1 MILYQTPWNTKH
13 GFKIVLHFIFLISAI
28 FPDIFHTLFEFF
40 WENKKLSDGIFI
52 LFSARIKEHFYI
64 TFYNPGAAFFK
75 IDALEKFTGK
85 YLCQSLFFNNVAGLK
100 PGAYPK
106 RDSGTGVSYEFCE
119 IFKNTFFIEYL
130 RWLLLVIWWIFY
142 V

>member
-13 GFKIVLHFIFLISAI
+13 GFKIVLYFIFLISAI

-75 IDALEKFTGK
+75 IDALKNLQNLQENICARVSFLITLQGWSLELILKETLVQVFPMNFVKF
-85 YLCQSLFFNNVAGLK
+85 LK
-100 PGAYPK
+100 TP
-106 RDSGTGVSYEFCE
+106 F
-119 IFKNTFFIEYL
+119 L
-130 RWLLLVIWWIFY
+130 
-142 V
+142 

>member
-75 IDALEKFTGK
+75 IDALKNLQNLQENICARVSFLITLQGWSLELILKETLVQVFPMNFVKF
-85 YLCQSLFFNNVAGLK
+85 LK
-100 PGAYPK
+100 TP
-106 RDSGTGVSYEFCE
+106 F
-119 IFKNTFFIEYL
+119 L
-130 RWLLLVIWWIFY
+130 
-142 V
+142 

>member
-75 IDALEKFTGK
+75 IDALKNLQNLQENICARVSFLITLQGWSLELILKETLLQVFPMNLVKF
-85 YLCQSLFFNNVAGLK
+85 LK
-100 PGAYPK
+100 TP
-106 RDSGTGVSYEFCE
+106 F
-119 IFKNTFFIEYL
+119 L
-130 RWLLLVIWWIFY
+130 
-142 V
+142 